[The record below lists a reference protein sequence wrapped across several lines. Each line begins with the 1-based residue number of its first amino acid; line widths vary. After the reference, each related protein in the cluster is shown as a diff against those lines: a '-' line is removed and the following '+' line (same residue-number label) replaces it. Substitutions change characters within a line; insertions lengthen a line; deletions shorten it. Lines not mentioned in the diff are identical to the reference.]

1 MIQKYRYGDPIA
13 FMQIRLA
20 LGKIEAS
27 VKFNEVLRFIYL
39 NSNYYVQPIHFLTD
53 KCVMIVRYTK
63 VKCQWIIF
71 VTTRP
76 QAE

>member
-1 MIQKYRYGDPIA
+1 MIQKHRYGDTIM

-39 NSNYYVQPIHFLTD
+39 NGNYYVQPIHFLTD
-53 KCVMIVRYTK
+53 EGVMIVRYKT

-71 VTTRP
+71 VNRG
-76 QAE
+76 